1 MYFNEM
7 ITVYM
12 EVTQDS
18 IELPLIVA
26 DTAKELADKTG
37 VDVQAIYKSV
47 SRVQLGQRKRGR
59 FVKVTFDE

>member
-7 ITVYM
+7 GTVYM

>member
-1 MYFNEM
+1 MYFNDM
-7 ITVYM
+7 GTVYM